1 MKTKNYLH
9 THKIKLPECKALN
22 EVSCCPYTSNHIP
35 EYDIWKFI
43 LADQTE
49 STQSSPILNEEKGL
63 EPEAEK

>member
-9 THKIKLPECKALN
+9 THKIKHPDSKLYN

-43 LADQTE
+43 KA
-49 STQSSPILNEEKGL
+49 EEQ
-63 EPEAEK
+63 PEIKQP